1 MSGEEMKMNCAEFEE
16 VVHDLDRP
24 GTQGLEM
31 RERALV
37 HAECCSRCALLVTES
52 EALDFGLHAL
62 ALQDAERKASPA
74 AEAGL
79 LREFRRQKVL
89 AAPRMIRW
97 QFAAIGVAA
106 MALLALGI
114 TLRQQAR
121 TNSGGTTET
130 TATAATTSVPSVGAP
145 APAVEGGDATT
156 AATAAQGELATSQSD
171 DSEYATAFVPL
182 PYADDLTALDG
193 GAVVR
198 VVLSRSALTSLGLPE
213 AEMGGAERIPADLV
227 VSDDGT
233 PQAIRLVS
241 QVDFD

>member
-1 MSGEEMKMNCAEFEE
+1 MSGEETKMNCSEFEE
-16 VVHDLDRP
+16 IVQDLDRP
-24 GTQGLEM
+24 GTRGLEM

-37 HAECCSRCALLVTES
+37 HAECCGRCAVLITQS

-62 ALQDAERKASPA
+62 ALQDSELKASPA
-74 AEAGL
+74 VEGAL
-79 LREFRRQKVL
+79 LREFRRQKVQ
-89 AAPRMIRW
+89 AAPRVIRW

-114 TLRQQAR
+114 TLRHQAKSNLPGA
-121 TNSGGTTET
+121 TSGPAAAIVSPVTVPPTTGSQDLDVKSNPIAKT
-130 TATAATTSVPSVGAP
+130 
-145 APAVEGGDATT
+145 
-156 AATAAQGELATSQSD
+156 ATSQND

-182 PYADDLTALDG
+182 PYADDLTSMDG

-198 VVLSRSALTSLGLPE
+198 VMLSRSALTSLGLPG

-241 QVDFD
+241 QVNYE

>member
-1 MSGEEMKMNCAEFEE
+1 MNCAEFEE
-16 VVHDLDRP
+16 IVHDLDRP
-24 GTQGLEM
+24 GTRGLEM
-31 RERALV
+31 RERALI
-37 HAECCSRCALLVTES
+37 HAEACSRCAVLITQS
-52 EALDFGLHAL
+52 EALDLGLHGL
-62 ALQDAERKASPA
+62 ALQDSELKASP
-74 AEAGL
+74 GL
-79 LREFRRQKVL
+79 EGTLLQEFRRQKVL

-114 TLRQQAR
+114 TLRHQTK
-121 TNSGGTTET
+121 TNSPGAGSGPTASSVNPVIVVPTAGSPNTDVQNNPVTSTT
-130 TATAATTSVPSVGAP
+130 
-145 APAVEGGDATT
+145 
-156 AATAAQGELATSQSD
+156 TSQSD

-182 PYADDLTALDG
+182 PYADDLTPMDG

-198 VVLSRSALTSLGLPE
+198 VMLSRSALTSLGLPE

-241 QVDFD
+241 QVNYE

>member
-1 MSGEEMKMNCAEFEE
+1 MDCAEFEE
-16 VVHDLDRP
+16 ILHDLDRP
-24 GTQGLEM
+24 GTRGLEM
-31 RERALV
+31 RERALI
-37 HAECCSRCALLVTES
+37 HAEGCSRCAVLVTES

-62 ALQDAERKASPA
+62 ALQDSELKASPSVEGA
-74 AEAGL
+74 L
-79 LREFRRQKVL
+79 LREFRRQKVQV
-89 AAPRMIRW
+89 APRIIRW

-114 TLRQQAR
+114 TLRHQTK
-121 TNSGGTTET
+121 TNLPGAGSGPTASSVNPGTVVPTAGSPDPDVKSNSVT
-130 TATAATTSVPSVGAP
+130 TT
-145 APAVEGGDATT
+145 
-156 AATAAQGELATSQSD
+156 ATSQSD

-182 PYADDLTALDG
+182 PYADDLTSMDG

-198 VVLSRSALTSLGLPE
+198 VMLSRSALTSLGLPE

-241 QVDFD
+241 QVNYE

>member
-1 MSGEEMKMNCAEFEE
+1 MDCAEFEE
-16 VVHDLDRP
+16 IVHDLDRP
-24 GTQGLEM
+24 GTRGLEM

-37 HAECCSRCALLVTES
+37 HAESCGRCAALVTES

-62 ALQDAERKASPA
+62 ALQDSEQKASPGV
-74 AEAGL
+74 EGVL
-79 LREFRRQKVL
+79 LREFRRQKVQ

-97 QFAAIGVAA
+97 QFAAVGVAA
-106 MALLALGI
+106 VALLTLGI
-114 TLRQQAR
+114 TLRHQSK
-121 TNSGGTTET
+121 TNL
-130 TATAATTSVPSVGAP
+130 P
-145 APAVEGGDATT
+145 DATSSPT
-156 AATAAQGELATSQSD
+156 ASTVSPVPVVPTAGPSDPNLKSNPVAPTVASQSD

-182 PYADDLTALDG
+182 PYADDLTSMDG

-198 VVLSRSALTSLGLPE
+198 VMLSRSALTSLGLPE

-241 QVDFD
+241 QVNYE

>member
-1 MSGEEMKMNCAEFEE
+1 MDCAEFEE
-16 VVHDLDRP
+16 IVHDLDRP
-24 GTQGLEM
+24 GTRGLEM

-37 HAECCSRCALLVTES
+37 HAEGCNRCAVLATEC

-62 ALQDAERKASPA
+62 ALQDAERKALPA
-74 AEAGL
+74 VEGVL
-79 LREFRRQKVL
+79 LREFGRQKVQ
-89 AAPRMIRW
+89 AAPRMVRW
-97 QFAAIGVAA
+97 QLAAIGVAA
-106 MALLALGI
+106 IALLALGI
-114 TLRQQAR
+114 TLRHQAK
-121 TNSGGTTET
+121 TNLHGADVTTNPPLPATT
-130 TATAATTSVPSVGAP
+130 TASAATTRVA
-145 APAVEGGDATT
+145 AVEPGSLTSGST
-156 AATAAQGELATSQSD
+156 AALEELAASQGD

-182 PYADDLTALDG
+182 PYADDLSALDG

-241 QVDFD
+241 QVNFE